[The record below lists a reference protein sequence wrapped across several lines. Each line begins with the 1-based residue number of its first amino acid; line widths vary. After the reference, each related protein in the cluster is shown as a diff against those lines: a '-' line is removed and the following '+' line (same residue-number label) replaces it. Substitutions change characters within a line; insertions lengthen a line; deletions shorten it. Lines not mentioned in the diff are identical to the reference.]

1 MTKAT
6 FENIREAKSF
16 CDRYWSK
23 FTMSDPSVSDDIF
36 GEAYITFSSYNVGEL
51 IDAVDSSSGILRF

>member
-23 FTMSDPSVSDDIF
+23 FTMSDPAVSGSIN
-36 GEAYITFSSYNVGEL
+36 GESYVTFSSYDVGDL
-51 IDAVDSSSGILRF
+51 IDAVDNSGGILRF